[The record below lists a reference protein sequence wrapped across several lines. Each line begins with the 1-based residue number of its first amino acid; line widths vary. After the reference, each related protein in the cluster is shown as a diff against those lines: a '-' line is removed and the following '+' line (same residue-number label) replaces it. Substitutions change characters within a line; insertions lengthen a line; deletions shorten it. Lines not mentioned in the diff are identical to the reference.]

1 MQNEVFF
8 SLNFAIW
15 PLNQVVVQRIRTAVL
30 GQSISGVINTFYVKK
45 IVWSDKGPLSHF
57 VASFLGQG

>member
-1 MQNEVFF
+1 MLRTNTGKDAKRGFF

-15 PLNQVVVQRIRTAVL
+15 PLNQVFVQRIRTAVL

-45 IVWSDKGPLSHF
+45 IV
-57 VASFLGQG
+57 